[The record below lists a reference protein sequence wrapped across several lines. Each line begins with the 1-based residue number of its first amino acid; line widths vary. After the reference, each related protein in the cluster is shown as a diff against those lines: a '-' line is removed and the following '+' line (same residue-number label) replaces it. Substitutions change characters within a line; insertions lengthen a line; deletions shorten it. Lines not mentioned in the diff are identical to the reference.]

1 MKKSIVLLISILFI
15 AALSLLILRNLSD
28 TDDYVSLQNA
38 KFTKIQILYFI
49 NNSKNEVSTLLAKN
63 LDRDILKEYTGF
75 EYPLVFQDA
84 KISIKLEEYDK
95 YNINLIKEKDEKKYE
110 NLKDFLQRNDIY
122 DIYTLQNIL
131 VEFENIKNSK
141 QLDALLEKFENESYN
156 VDTKNIKDYIG
167 FMDYDKKEFIQDDKD
182 KSIEFYEL
190 FIKVSYLKEFAKAY
204 YVLDKS
210 GGVKY
215 FEYSFK

>member
-1 MKKSIVLLISILFI
+1 M
-15 AALSLLILRNLSD
+15 
-28 TDDYVSLQNA
+28 
-38 KFTKIQILYFI
+38 
-49 NNSKNEVSTLLAKN
+49 
-63 LDRDILKEYTGF
+63 
-75 EYPLVFQDA
+75 VFQDA

-141 QLDALLEKFENESYN
+141 QLDTLLEKFENESYN